1 MPERVTNIKP
11 IKQDLTGQETK
22 DYMVWLENFLRSQ
35 KTLVLATC
43 HDNIPYC
50 NLMSFALTEES
61 KSLILI
67 TPVVTVKYEN
77 MSQNRHY
84 NSAYDSFH
92 GLPRWAQESLD
103 KHRQVPRDYLYTLN
117 DFELSRTH
125 DPLWNAAQTEMI
137 RSGKM
142 HGYLRMYWAKKM
154 LEWSETPEQAIAWA
168 IKLNDTYELDGCDPN
183 GYIGILWSVGGL
195 HDRPFKERPVFGKI
209 RYMSFKGCQRKFDVW
224 TYISKW
230 GVGKK

>member
-1 MPERVTNIKP
+1 MRIEITGQLKIICYRLIYLRRRNMPERVTNIKP

-77 MSQNRHY
+77 MSQNRHV
-84 NSAYDSFH
+84 
-92 GLPRWAQESLD
+92 SLLI
-103 KHRQVPRDYLYTLN
+103 RD
-117 DFELSRTH
+117 DH
-125 DPLWNAAQTEMI
+125 DPVTFEKGTVVTINGTASEIQGSN
-137 RSGKM
+137 RSEAED
-142 HGYLRMYWAKKM
+142 LIIAKYPE
-154 LEWSETPEQAIAWA
+154 LEDFARSSETAVFRVYFQKAILVRHFQLLTE
-168 IKLNDTYELDGCDPN
+168 IN
-183 GYIGILWSVGGL
+183 
-195 HDRPFKERPVFGKI
+195 F
-209 RYMSFKGCQRKFDVW
+209 
-224 TYISKW
+224 
-230 GVGKK
+230 